1 MIARM
6 WHRWA
11 RVVHKLQERDRLLVR
26 NRPLTLVAG
35 AGCEPATAGV
45 MSHTARV
52 SGLSDRPLSLSGVAS
67 WVQLRGVVLIGVS
80 AVILAL

>member
-1 MIARM
+1 
-6 WHRWA
+6 
-11 RVVHKLQERDRLLVR
+11 
-26 NRPLTLVAG
+26 
-35 AGCEPATAGV
+35 

-67 WVQLRGVVLIGVS
+67 WVQLWGVVLIGVS